1 MVHTDSILHGTLPII
16 DEQVATRL
24 RKLADNAAFI
34 PSGADIRLGDSFTLW
49 MLGADAVASS
59 EADGWPDVLQL
70 AKPINRWHH
79 QIQINGRASAFF
91 HSAPSSSA
99 ATSALYVS
107 PTAYAIDKAFAWTKN
122 TVTGTFLVRLLE
134 TPAYHVVALWVI
146 DEAKKSSQILV
157 INSLV
162 KFPRSHERI
171 LESREFM
178 EVLRTQGNI
187 GGIRSG

>member
-1 MVHTDSILHGTLPII
+1 MVYTDPVLRDTLPIV
-16 DEQVATRL
+16 DEQVAKRL
-24 RKLADNAAFI
+24 RNLADNGTFI
-34 PSGADIRLGDSFTLW
+34 PSGAETRLGDSFTLW
-49 MLGADAVASS
+49 MLGADEVASA

-99 ATSALYVS
+99 ATSALYIS
-107 PTAYAIDKAFAWTKN
+107 PTAYAIDKAFAWIKN

-134 TPAYHVVALWVI
+134 TPAYHVVALWLI
-146 DEAKKSSQILV
+146 DESKKSSQILV
-157 INSLV
+157 VNSLV
-162 KFPRSHERI
+162 KFPGSRRRV

-178 EVLRTQGNI
+178 EVLRTQRNI